1 MRLIDAD
8 KLTEEWLDA
17 ENEPV
22 YCANDVL
29 SSIDEQPTVDAIEV
43 VWCKNCE
50 NRNNQI
56 ENKFY
61 GFCVIQEHF
70 TGDDDYCIYGKRI
83 GGGLEDKPAIEVKN
97 AFVAVPNGNQKDGGS
112 KMIEVEILPNH
123 TKEYMKG
130 YCDAID
136 EMELKDFIQV
146 IRCENCEL
154 KLTVDCPMCECIST
168 DTEQWLNTWG
178 TPNGYC
184 YLRMPRKENI

>member
-83 GGGLEDKPAIEVKN
+83 GAGLEDKPAIEVKN
-97 AFVAVPNGNQKDGGS
+97 AFVAVPNGN
-112 KMIEVEILPNH
+112 
-123 TKEYMKG
+123 
-130 YCDAID
+130 
-136 EMELKDFIQV
+136 
-146 IRCENCEL
+146 
-154 KLTVDCPMCECIST
+154 
-168 DTEQWLNTWG
+168 
-178 TPNGYC
+178 
-184 YLRMPRKENI
+184 